1 MGPLETTGL
10 YFLFKK
16 HMTIRLAL
24 AYCISRPILQYAHDV
39 HIKTKC
45 VCVTRSMSFSGD
57 RGHFG
62 VVAGIDVKKNFFYVI
77 LFWSSFLRF
86 LTLFIF
92 QPFFYFQKRSQRS
105 ERQVD

>member
-24 AYCISRPILQYAHDV
+24 AHCISRPILQYAHDV

-45 VCVTRSMSFSGD
+45 VCVTQSMSFGGD
-57 RGHFG
+57 LGHFG
-62 VVAGIDVKKNFFYVI
+62 VVAGIDVKKTFFSFFILVTFFTFFNVI
-77 LFWSSFLRF
+77 YFP
-86 LTLFIF
+86 TV
-92 QPFFYFQKRSQRS
+92 FF
-105 ERQVD
+105 